1 MYMPALKN
9 KQGELRALQQ
19 AELDNIKNILP
30 LLQINEATEDVLAK
44 ISSKYKGKFLI
55 DTREL
60 EGSDIK
66 YLHQLISD
74 NDAFDKISI
83 AFPASLLE
91 SEGVLSELGSID
103 YIEINKDYLENPFFI
118 SWLKLHTSLIPNNI
132 ILDLGYVD
140 NNYLQEDL
148 ELIMSFLT
156 IFKNTSKNV
165 FILSGSIPA
174 IIPTK
179 STENYECPRF
189 DYKLFKFTLD
199 NCSQDSELSNLEIIF
214 GDYTTVSPIPIDYTD
229 KKIVSNVQ
237 IKYTTS
243 DKYILVRNGQR
254 KGNYNLSEV
263 CEEIVNFS
271 SFNKTHCWADK
282 YIADLR
288 DSTDI
293 NRGNPSTWASL
304 GIEHHIVLCAE

>member
-19 AELDNIKNILP
+19 AELDDIQNILP
-30 LLQINEATEDVLAK
+30 LLQINEATEDVLTK
-44 ISSKYKGKFLI
+44 ISSKYNGKFLI

-74 NDAFDKISI
+74 NTEFDKIEI

-91 SEGVLSELGSID
+91 SEDVLSEMGSID
-103 YIEINKDYLENPFFI
+103 YIEVNKDYLENPFFL
-118 SWLKLHTSLIPNNI
+118 SWLKSHISQIPNNI

-140 NNYLQEDL
+140 SNYLQEDI
-148 ELIMSFLT
+148 ELVTSFLT
-156 IFKNTSKNV
+156 IFKHASKRV

-189 DYKLFKFTLD
+189 DYELFKSISRD
-199 NCSQDSELSNLEIIF
+199 CSRDFKLSNLEINF
-214 GDYTTVSPIPIDYTD
+214 GDYTTVSPIQIDYTD
-229 KKIVSNVQ
+229 KKIISNVQ

-243 DKYILVRNGQR
+243 DRYILVRNGQR

-263 CEEIVNFS
+263 CDEIVNFA
-271 SFNKTHCWADK
+271 SFSKTHCWADR

-288 DSTDI
+288 DSTDT